1 MVVYLGIDWSQDKHD
16 ACFVN
21 EKGVAIASL
30 VIPHSIEGLQ
40 RLDNTRE
47 KLGVLPAECW
57 VGLETA
63 HNLVIDYLWSRD
75 YSQVYVIPPNAVKS
89 TRPRYRQSGAHHDP
103 SDAFVIGDMLRT
115 DQARLQPWH
124 PDSELVQQMRAKVS
138 LLMYLTQEKTRAS
151 NRLTA
156 VLLRYY
162 PAALRVFSRPMP
174 EITWHFICAYPTPE
188 AAQALAWAE
197 FEAFARGHHYRQAKA
212 KLRASFARLQASQ
225 PSAAPSVVLAYQN
238 EAALLAQHLLSLSRT
253 KTEQLKE
260 LASLFDQHVDADLFR
275 SLPGTG
281 EFLAPGLLCKFGDD
295 RRRFPS
301 PLGLQ
306 CLAGTCPVTQ
316 QSGQRR
322 TVKFRKACDHEF
334 RAITQQWALASL
346 AQSTWAAGYWEH
358 VRPQCDSDSHAYRC
372 LANRWLAIAWRMWQD
387 RRPYDEAYH
396 LQQRAG
402 RQQPRSAN

>member
-1 MVVYLGIDWSQDKHD
+1 MIVYLGIDWSQAKHD

-21 EKGVAIASL
+21 EKGVVITSL
-30 VIPHSIEGLQ
+30 TIPHSVEGLQ
-40 RLDNTRE
+40 KLDSTRE
-47 KLGVLPAECW
+47 KLGVAAAECW

-63 HNLVIDYLWSRD
+63 HNLVIDYLWARN

-89 TRPRYRQSGAHHDP
+89 ARPRYRQSGAHHDL
-103 SDAFVIGDMLRT
+103 SDAYVIGDMLRT

-124 PDSELVQQMRAKVS
+124 PNSELVQQMRAKVS
-138 LLMYLTQEKTRAS
+138 LVMYLTQEKTRAS

-156 VLLRYY
+156 VLSRYY

-174 EITWHFICAYPTPE
+174 EITWHLICAYPTPE
-188 AAQALAWAE
+188 AAQTLTWTD
-197 FEAFARGHHYRQAKA
+197 FEAFARQHHYRQREI
-212 KLRASFARLQASQ
+212 KLRASFARLQAPQ
-225 PSAAPSVVLAYQN
+225 PPAAPAVVAAYQD
-238 EAALLAQHLLSLSRT
+238 EAVLLAQQLLRWSQI
-253 KTEQLKE
+253 KIEQTKE
-260 LASLFDQHVDADLFR
+260 LDRLFNQHIDADLFR

-281 EFLAPGLLCKFGDD
+281 PFLAPGLLCKFGDD

-306 CLAGTCPVTQ
+306 CLAGTCPVTL

-334 RAITQQWALASL
+334 RAITQQWALTSL
-346 AQSTWAAGYWEH
+346 DKSTWAAEYWER
-358 VRPQCDSDSHAYRC
+358 VRPQCNSDSHAYRC
-372 LANRWLAIAWRMWQD
+372 LANRWLAIGWRVWQD

-396 LQQRAG
+396 LQRRAQ
-402 RQQPRSAN
+402 RQQPRAAK